1 MSETVPPPFPGE
13 PATIPPRPEW
23 SALESWVWR
32 TVGQGLPADIDAHLG
47 KTFDPKE
54 PDGSLKERRL
64 SAAFLQTIALHEPYR
79 SALPRHGIEIIG
91 AWFDEAVDFRDSRVQ
106 GVLWLE
112 RCRFEER
119 IGFNGL
125 RSEGVI
131 YLSGSVFEQD
141 VDMRALEV
149 EGGLYLRSG
158 AKFKSLNLYGSR
170 IGRNVDVSRASYAGR
185 LILNAVKIGGN
196 LIGKESC
203 FDGDV
208 GLKGATVE
216 GMLDLRRSRFKGRLD
231 MWWLKTGQDLLLGG
245 MDGAERSDRR
255 GSYFLLDCRNAR
267 IGGQLNLNNV
277 DISGD
282 LNLSSIC
289 ITNEA
294 LLGHGSRFAN
304 VNLRL
309 AKVGQHLTLATAKID
324 GRVNLTAAEVGQD
337 VFFREAKLADR
348 LDLVFAKLEGNLDL
362 CGGSFGKIDLTGTAI
377 AGELRLK
384 NDPAAIEWQEEAK
397 LILRN
402 ARADA
407 LHDTPNAWPADL
419 ELDGFVYHRFGGLDA
434 EADDSLGNRRSPWF
448 VDWLRKDEPHTPQPY
463 RQCARVMDEMGHPEI
478 ADDVLYA
485 GRERDRVEL
494 LKNKDYLP
502 ALGLWFLKAT
512 IGYGH
517 GAARYFRALF
527 WVFGLTLAGVL
538 MLMCTGDYTLLNGDV
553 AWSGATLGQQMLT
566 LVKAGSYS
574 LDKLLPVM
582 DLPAHHINIM
592 LGDASRLYFQL
603 HKLMGYIL
611 ALFLLAGI
619 TGLTK

>member
-1 MSETVPPPFPGE
+1 MSETILPPFPGE
-13 PATIPPRPEW
+13 PANIPPRPEW
-23 SALESWVWR
+23 SALESWVWQTIGR
-32 TVGQGLPADIDAHLG
+32 GLTADIDDHLG
-47 KTFDPKE
+47 KVFDPKE
-54 PDGSLKERRL
+54 PGSHLEERRL
-64 SAAFLQTIALHEPYR
+64 SAGFLQTIALHEPYK
-79 SALPRHGIEIIG
+79 SALPRHGIEIVG
-91 AWFDEAVDFRDSRVQ
+91 AWFDEAVDLRDGRMQ
-106 GVLWLE
+106 GVLWLH
-112 RCRFEER
+112 RCRFEEAV
-119 IGFNGL
+119 GFNGL

-131 YLSGSVFEQD
+131 SLDGSVFEET
-141 VDMRALEV
+141 VDMRSINV
-149 EGGLYLRSG
+149 EGGLYFRDG
-158 AKFKSLNLYGSR
+158 ARFNKVDLYGAQ
-170 IGRNVDVSRASYAGR
+170 IGGNVNFSRASFTGR
-185 LILNAVKIGGN
+185 LILNAIKVGGN
-196 LIGKESC
+196 LFGKESC
-203 FDGDV
+203 FEKDV
-208 GLKGATVE
+208 GLKGTVIE
-216 GMLDLRRSRFKGRLD
+216 GMLDLRRSQFKGRLD
-231 MWWLKTGQDLLLGG
+231 MWWLRTGQDLLMGG
-245 MDGAERSDRR
+245 MDGSEVSDQR

-294 LLGHGSRFAN
+294 LLGYGSRFAN

-309 AKVGQHLTLATAKID
+309 AKIGQHLTFATAKID

-337 VFFREAKLADR
+337 VFFRQAKLADR
-348 LDLVFAKLEGNLDL
+348 LDLVFAKFEGNLDL
-362 CGGSFGKIDLTGTAI
+362 CGGSFGKVDLTGTAI

-384 NDPAAIEWQEEAK
+384 NDPATIDWQEEAK
-397 LILRN
+397 LTLRN

-407 LHDTPNAWPADL
+407 VHDSPNAWPEDL

-434 EADDSLGNRRSPWF
+434 EADDSLGSRRSPWF

-485 GRERDRVEL
+485 GRERDRGEML
-494 LKNKDYLP
+494 RNGDYLS

-517 GAARYFRALF
+517 GAARYFRTLY
-527 WVFGLTLAGVL
+527 WVLGLTVAGVL
-538 MLMCTGDYTLLNGDV
+538 MLMGTGDYTLLNGDA
-553 AWSGATLGQQMLT
+553 AWSGASLGQQMLI
-566 LVKAGSYS
+566 LAKAASYS
-574 LDKLLPVM
+574 LDKLLPVF
-582 DLPAHHINIM
+582 DLPAHHVDVV
-592 LGDASRLYFQL
+592 LGDVSRLYFQL